1 MKVKAN
7 FTYVC
12 GKTGKGKQSG
22 KEWYQVTVLTH
33 DPDETFDVF
42 TTEEVFSQLKGKPM
56 FEFEGVFTVA
66 KWSNNMQIRQLV
78 DLV

>member
-12 GKTGKGKQSG
+12 GKTGKGKDSG
-22 KEWYQVTVLTH
+22 KPWYQVTVLVR

-42 TTEEVFSQLKGKPM
+42 TTQEVFDQVKDKPM
-56 FEFEGVFTVA
+56 FEFEGIFTVG

-78 DLV
+78 DLM